1 MPNFPVEMD
10 ARQLIEFL
18 HSSNL
23 VSFSKAQEIA
33 GHFTI
38 KEFARNELVL
48 KEGQISNEYIFLQK
62 GFMRAFAH
70 DLNANDVTTNFYS
83 EGQLVFEV
91 HSFFNRTR
99 SKENIQALTDCM
111 TWYITYEQLNMLFHS
126 IYEFRE
132 FGRSVL
138 VKGFANLKNRMLSTI
153 TETAEERYASL
164 LKSNPEIFQQAQ
176 LKHIASYLGITDSSL
191 SRIRKELSKK

>member
-1 MPNFPVEMD
+1 MD